1 MLAALQTHCML
12 NMPLWGSW
20 LLTWRA
26 GRGQVAEKQA
36 ALAAL
41 QAQVDGAALASAA
54 NRGLI
59 VDMQAR
65 ST

>member
-1 MLAALQTHCML
+1 MVGFHCTVEERQGFA
-12 NMPLWGSW
+12 PC
-20 LLTWRA
+20 A
-26 GRGQVAEKQA
+26 QVAEKQA

-41 QAQVDGAALASAA
+41 QARVAGAAVASAA

-65 ST
+65 GPREA